1 MRKTVRFLLLG
12 GLLAMTAADPAAAQ
26 MAIGGLVG
34 AGTGTADIS
43 VADRSINPG
52 SRTVWNAGGVMY
64 VGLKPYFGI
73 QGGAVYSQKG
83 PDSILVDTT
92 VTRFSVNYVN
102 IPLMAVG
109 MFPASGMFKLRA
121 LAGPSF
127 NLKVGCGSAAEGEP
141 VLDCDQ
147 DAVKNFEWSLVF
159 GGGLKV
165 GNGVGG
171 LTLDVMYDLGLTNIN
186 NTDQN
191 ISFKNRTVSLNIGF
205 LLQFP
210 ELTPPQRR

>member
-1 MRKTVRFLLLG
+1 MLLG
-12 GLLAMTAADPAAAQ
+12 GLLTAMAANPASAQ
-26 MAIGGLVG
+26 MAIGGLLG
-34 AGTGTADIS
+34 AGTATADIS
-43 VADRSINPG
+43 VADRSITPG
-52 SRTVWNAGGVMY
+52 SRRILNAGAVMY

-73 QGGAVYSQKG
+73 QGGAVYAQKG
-83 PDSILVDTT
+83 PDSVLVDTT

-109 MFPASGMFKLRA
+109 MFPTSGMFKLRA
-121 LAGPSF
+121 MAGPSF

-141 VLDCDQ
+141 VLDCNQ
-147 DAVKNFEWSLVF
+147 DAVKNYEFSLVF

-171 LTLDVMYDLGLTNIN
+171 LTLDVLYDLGLTNIN
-186 NTDQN
+186 NTSQN
-191 ISFKNRTVSLNIGF
+191 INFKNRTVSLNIGF

-210 ELTPPQRR
+210 ELTPPQQR